1 MENLFKKH
9 LTSNIA
15 LYTTTCADL
24 CADFSSPLVSQ
35 DVNPGSDLD
44 SFSQAEIEN
53 GDVKFVHDMK
63 EPGGVDFIQFDLT
76 DEQGEQMV
84 ELGVFVSCVL

>member
-9 LTSNIA
+9 PISNIA

-24 CADFSSPLVSQ
+24 CAPFFPLVSQ